1 MSSLRALARWLALM
15 DFRSARAEFYRD
27 FAEMY
32 QRNEA
37 MVSFLEGEIANATL
51 TRQGSRAR
59 ALRIVLHRHQDGD
72 HASRVSHL
80 LEGVVPRSDA
90 MLLAAV
96 DRAGDKPQALR
107 ALADAIDKQQQ
118 MLRLM
123 LAHSAL
129 PVVTIP
135 ICYVL
140 ISLLGKVILV
150 IDDATPV
157 YARDALWDG
166 MNGWARVIA
175 TFAQDWG
182 AQASI
187 ALCAALGLVLWSLP
201 RWRGASR
208 LRVEG
213 WPIYGLYRDFQAG
226 MLFSSMAMMLKTG
239 ETLQGSLDD
248 VTQRASPWMR
258 WHLGRVV
265 DALEENPTATLD
277 AFRRGLLSSHLLARA
292 ATLHRSCAAFSDVLI
307 QLGTSEGERVLSRVK
322 KAAVIANFALV
333 GLFASVATFM
343 GIASMTVPGK
353 FASLMEPSNLMTLRA
368 VYDAAH
374 PAHQRAPEPP

>member
-1 MSSLRALARWLALM
+1 MSRPHALADWIALI
-15 DFRSARAEFYRD
+15 DFRSGRAEFYRD

-37 MVSFLEGEIANATL
+37 MLSFLEGEIANATL
-51 TRQGSRAR
+51 TRQRSRAR

-96 DRAGDKPQALR
+96 DRAADKPQALR

-123 LAHSAL
+123 VSYSVL
-129 PVVTIP
+129 PTITIP
-135 ICYVL
+135 ICYAL

-150 IDDATPV
+150 IDEATPV
-157 YARDALWDG
+157 YAREALWDG
-166 MNGWARVIA
+166 MNGWARTIA
-175 TFAQDWG
+175 AFAQDWG
-182 AQASI
+182 FESSI
-187 ALCAALGLVLWSLP
+187 ALALGLVAVLWSLP
-201 RWRGASR
+201 RWRGAWR
-208 LRVEG
+208 LRVEN
-213 WPIYGLYRDFQAG
+213 WPVYGLYRDFQAG
-226 MLFSSMAMMLKTG
+226 MLFSSMAMLLKTG
-239 ETLQGSLDD
+239 ETLQGSIDD
-248 VTQRASPWMR
+248 LTQRASPWMR

-265 DALEENPTATLD
+265 DALDENPNATLD

-292 ATLHRSCAAFSDVLI
+292 ATLHRSCASFSDVLI
-307 QLGTSEGERVLSRVK
+307 QLGTSEGQRVLSRVK

-343 GIASMTVPGK
+343 GVASMTVPGK
-353 FASLMEPSNLMTLRA
+353 FATLMEPSTLMTLRA
-368 VYDAAH
+368 QYDAAH
-374 PAHQRAPEPP
+374 PVH

>member
-1 MSSLRALARWLALM
+1 MNSLRALVDWVALVE
-15 DFRSARAEFYRD
+15 FRSGRAEFYRD

-37 MVSFLEGEIANATL
+37 MVSFLEGEIANAQL
-51 TRQGSRAR
+51 TRQRSRAR
-59 ALRIVLHRHQDGD
+59 ALRIVLHRHRDGD

-90 MLLAAV
+90 MLLTAV
-96 DRAGDKPQALR
+96 DRASDKPQALR

-123 LAHSAL
+123 LSYSAL
-129 PVVTIP
+129 PTITIP
-135 ICYVL
+135 ICYAL
-140 ISLLGKVILV
+140 IALLGKVILV
-150 IDDATPV
+150 IDEATPI
-157 YARDALWDG
+157 YAQDALWEG
-166 MNGWARVIA
+166 MNGWARDIA
-175 TFAQDWG
+175 TFAEAWG
-182 AQASI
+182 AQT
-187 ALCAALGLVLWSLP
+187 LLLLGVGLGAVLWSLP
-201 RWRGASR
+201 RWRGAWR
-208 LRVEG
+208 LRVEA

-239 ETLQGSLDD
+239 ETLQGSIDD

-265 DALEENPTATLD
+265 DALEENPTAVID
-277 AFRRGLLSSHLLARA
+277 AFRRGLLSSHLLSRA
-292 ATLHRSCAAFSDVLI
+292 ATLHRSSASFSDVLI
-307 QLGTSEGERVLSRVK
+307 QLGTTEGERVLLRVK
-322 KAAVIANFALV
+322 RAAVVANFALV

-368 VYDAAH
+368 VYEAAH
-374 PAHQRAPEPP
+374 PTH

>member
-1 MSSLRALARWLALM
+1 MNSMRALANWLALFE
-15 DFRSARAEFYRD
+15 FRSGRAEFYRD

-37 MVSFLEGEIANATL
+37 MVSFLEGEIANAAL
-51 TRQGSRAR
+51 TRERSRER

-90 MLLAAV
+90 MLLTAV
-96 DRAGDKPQALR
+96 DRAADKPQALR
-107 ALADAIDKQQQ
+107 ALADAIDKQQL

-123 LAHSAL
+123 VSYSVL
-129 PVVTIP
+129 PTITIP
-135 ICYVL
+135 ICYAL

-150 IDDATPV
+150 IDEATPV
-157 YARDALWDG
+157 YARDALWEG
-166 MNGWARVIA
+166 MNGWARIVA
-175 TFAQDWG
+175 SFAESWG
-182 AQASI
+182 VQASI
-187 ALCAALGLVLWSLP
+187 LLGAGLAAVLWSLP
-201 RWRGASR
+201 RWRGAFR
-208 LRVEG
+208 LRVEN

-226 MLFSSMAMMLKTG
+226 MLFSSMAMLLKTG
-239 ETLQGSLDD
+239 EALQGSIDD

-265 DALEENPTATLD
+265 DALEENPNATLD
-277 AFRRGLLSSHLLARA
+277 AFRRGLLSSHLLSRA
-292 ATLHRSCAAFSDVLI
+292 ATLHRSCASFSDVLI
-307 QLGTSEGERVLSRVK
+307 QLGTTEGERVLLRVK

-343 GIASMTVPGK
+343 GIASMTVPAR
-353 FASLMEPSNLMTLRA
+353 FATLMEPSNLMTLRA
-368 VYDAAH
+368 QYEAAH
-374 PAHQRAPEPP
+374 PVH

>member
-1 MSSLRALARWLALM
+1 MTSLRVMTHWFALM
-15 DFRSARAEFYRD
+15 DFRSGRAEFYRD

-37 MVSFLEGEIANATL
+37 MVSFLEGEIANAIL
-51 TRQGSRAR
+51 TRQRSRAR
-59 ALRIVLHRHQDGD
+59 ALRVVLHRHQDGD

-123 LAHSAL
+123 VACSAL
-129 PVVTIP
+129 PGVTIP
-135 ICYVL
+135 ICYAL
-140 ISLLGKVILV
+140 ISLLGQVILV

-157 YARDALWDG
+157 YAQEALWEG
-166 MNGWARVIA
+166 MNGWARAIA
-175 TFAQDWG
+175 TFAQAWG

-187 ALCAALGLVLWSLP
+187 ALGAALVLVLWSLP
-201 RWRGASR
+201 RWRGTWR

-213 WPIYGLYRDFQAG
+213 WPVYGLYRDFQAG
-226 MLFSSMAMMLKTG
+226 MLFSSMAMLLKTG

-248 VTQRASPWMR
+248 VTQRATPWMR

-265 DALEENPTATLD
+265 GALEENPTATVD
-277 AFRRGLLSSHLLARA
+277 AFRRGLLSPHLLARA
-292 ATLHRSCAAFSDVLI
+292 ATLHRSCASFSDVLI
-307 QLGTSEGERVLSRVK
+307 QLGTSEGERVLLRVK

-343 GIASMTVPGK
+343 GVASMTVPGK
-353 FASLMEPSNLMTLRA
+353 FAALMEPSNLMTLRA
-368 VYDAAH
+368 RYDAEH
-374 PAHQRAPEPP
+374 PVH

>member
-1 MSSLRALARWLALM
+1 MSARAIANWLALL

-37 MVSFLEGEIANATL
+37 MVSFLEGEIANAQL
-51 TRQGSRAR
+51 TRQRSRER
-59 ALRIVLHRHQDGD
+59 ALRVVLHRHRDGE

-96 DRAGDKPQALR
+96 DRAADKPQALR

-123 LAHSAL
+123 LSYSAL
-129 PVVTIP
+129 PTITIP
-135 ICYVL
+135 ICYAL

-150 IDDATPV
+150 IDEATPV
-157 YARDALWDG
+157 YAQDALWEG

-175 TFAQDWG
+175 MFAQAWG
-182 AQASI
+182 AQT
-187 ALCAALGLVLWSLP
+187 LLALGLVLGAVLWSLP

-208 LRVEG
+208 LRVEA

-239 ETLQGSLDD
+239 ETLQGSIDD

-265 DALEENPTATLD
+265 DALEENPTGTLD
-277 AFRRGLLSSHLLARA
+277 AFRRGLLSPHLLSRA
-292 ATLHRSCAAFSDVLI
+292 ATLNRSSASFSDVLI
-307 QLGTSEGERVLSRVK
+307 QLGTTEGDRVLLRVK

-343 GIASMTVPGK
+343 GVASMTVPGR

-368 VYDAAH
+368 VYDAEH
-374 PAHQRAPEPP
+374 PAH

>member
-1 MSSLRALARWLALM
+1 MNSLRAFANLIALIE
-15 DFRSARAEFYRD
+15 FRLGRAEFYRD

-37 MVSFLEGEIANATL
+37 MVSFLEGEIANASL
-51 TRQGSRAR
+51 TRQRSRAR
-59 ALRIVLHRHQDGD
+59 ALRIVLHRHRDGE

-96 DRAGDKPQALR
+96 DRAADKPQALR

-123 LAHSAL
+123 LSYSAL
-129 PVVTIP
+129 PTMTIP
-135 ICYVL
+135 ICYAL
-140 ISLLGKVILV
+140 IALLGKVILV

-157 YARDALWDG
+157 YAQDALWEG
-166 MNGWARVIA
+166 MNGWAKVIA
-175 TFAQDWG
+175 IFAQAWG
-182 AQASI
+182 AQTLAVLGV
-187 ALCAALGLVLWSLP
+187 ALAAVLWSLP
-201 RWRGASR
+201 RWRGPFR
-208 LRVEG
+208 LRVEA
-213 WPIYGLYRDFQAG
+213 WPVYGLYRDFQAG
-226 MLFSSMAMMLKTG
+226 ILFSSMAMMLKTG
-239 ETLQGSLDD
+239 ETLQGSIDD

-258 WHLGRVV
+258 WHLGRVL

-277 AFRRGLLSSHLLARA
+277 AFRRGLLSAHLLSRA
-292 ATLHRSCAAFSDVLI
+292 TTLNRSSASFSDVLI
-307 QLGTSEGERVLSRVK
+307 QLGTSESERVLGRVRR
-322 KAAVIANFALV
+322 AAVVANFALV

-353 FASLMEPSNLMTLRA
+353 FATLMEPSNLMTLRA
-368 VYDAAH
+368 IYIAEH
-374 PAHQRAPEPP
+374 PVH

>member
-1 MSSLRALARWLALM
+1 MRLLVSWVTLI
-15 DFRSARAEFYRD
+15 DFRLTRAEFYRD

-37 MVSFLEGEIANATL
+37 MVSFLEGEIANASL
-51 TRQGSRAR
+51 TRQRSRAR
-59 ALRIVLHRHQDGD
+59 ALRIVLHRHRDGD

-96 DRAGDKPQALR
+96 DRAADKPQALR
-107 ALADAIDKQQQ
+107 ALAEAIDKQQQ

-123 LAHSAL
+123 LSYSAL
-129 PVVTIP
+129 PALTIP
-135 ICYVL
+135 ICYAL
-140 ISLLGKVILV
+140 IALLGQVILV

-157 YARDALWDG
+157 YAQDALWAG
-166 MNGWARVIA
+166 MNGWAKDIA
-175 TFAQDWG
+175 TFAASWG
-182 AQASI
+182 PQ
-187 ALCAALGLVLWSLP
+187 ALCAVVAGFGAVAWSLP
-201 RWRGASR
+201 RWRGAGR
-208 LRVEG
+208 LRVES
-213 WPIYGLYRDFQAG
+213 WPVYGLYRDFQAG
-226 MLFSSMAMMLKTG
+226 MLFSSMAMLLKTG
-239 ETLQGSLDD
+239 ETLQGSIDD

-277 AFRRGLLSSHLLARA
+277 AFRRGLLSPHLLARV
-292 ATLHRSCAAFSDVLI
+292 ATLHRSSPSFSDVLI
-307 QLGTSEGERVLSRVK
+307 QLGTSEGERVLLRVK

-343 GIASMTVPGK
+343 GVASMTVPGK

-368 VYDAAH
+368 MYDAQH
-374 PAHQRAPEPP
+374 PR

>member
-1 MSSLRALARWLALM
+1 MSSMRAFANWIALIE
-15 DFRSARAEFYRD
+15 FRFGRAEFYRD

-37 MVSFLEGEIANATL
+37 MVSFLEGEIANASL
-51 TRQGSRAR
+51 TRQRSRAR
-59 ALRIVLHRHQDGD
+59 ALRIVLHRHHDGE

-90 MLLAAV
+90 MLLTAV
-96 DRAGDKPQALR
+96 DRATDKPQALR

-123 LAHSAL
+123 LSYSAL
-129 PVVTIP
+129 PAITIP
-135 ICYVL
+135 ICYTL
-140 ISLLGKVILV
+140 ITLLGKVILV
-150 IDDATPV
+150 IAEATPI
-157 YARDALWDG
+157 YAQDALWEG
-166 MNGWARVIA
+166 MNGWARDIA
-175 TFAQDWG
+175 TFAEAWG
-182 AQASI
+182 AQM
-187 ALCAALGLVLWSLP
+187 LVLLGVALGAVLWSLP
-201 RWRGASR
+201 RWRGAWR

-213 WPIYGLYRDFQAG
+213 WPVYGLYRDFQAG

-239 ETLQGSLDD
+239 ETLQGSIDD

-265 DALEENPTATLD
+265 AALEENPTAVID
-277 AFRRGLLSSHLLARA
+277 AFRRGLLSSHLLSRA
-292 ATLHRSCAAFSDVLI
+292 ATLHRSSASFSDVLI
-307 QLGTSEGERVLSRVK
+307 QLGTTEGERVLLRVK
-322 KAAVIANFALV
+322 RAAVIANFALV

-343 GIASMTVPGK
+343 GVASMTVPGK

-368 VYDAAH
+368 VYEAAH
-374 PAHQRAPEPP
+374 PAH

>member
-1 MSSLRALARWLALM
+1 MNAMNALANRLVLL

-37 MVSFLEGEIANATL
+37 MVSFLEGEIANAAL
-51 TRQGSRAR
+51 TRQRSRAR

-80 LEGVVPRSDA
+80 LEGVVPRTDA
-90 MLLAAV
+90 MLLTAV
-96 DRAGDKPQALR
+96 DRAADKPQALR

-123 LAHSAL
+123 LSYSVL
-129 PVVTIP
+129 PAITIP
-135 ICYVL
+135 ICYAL

-157 YARDALWDG
+157 YARDALWEG
-166 MNGWARVIA
+166 MNGWARTIA
-175 TFAQDWG
+175 AFAQAWG
-182 AQASI
+182 AQTSMV
-187 ALCAALGLVLWSLP
+187 LGLALAAVLWSLP
-201 RWRGASR
+201 RWRGAAR

-226 MLFSSMAMMLKTG
+226 MLFSSMAMLLKTG
-239 ETLQGSLDD
+239 ETLQGSIDD

-265 DALEENPTATLD
+265 DALDENPTATLD
-277 AFRRGLLSSHLLARA
+277 AFRRGLLSPHLLSRA
-292 ATLHRSCAAFSDVLI
+292 ATLHRSCASFPDVLI
-307 QLGTSEGERVLSRVK
+307 QLGTAEGERVLLRVK

-343 GIASMTVPGK
+343 GVASMTVPAR
-353 FASLMEPSNLMTLRA
+353 FATLMEPSNLMTLRA
-368 VYDAAH
+368 QYDAEH
-374 PAHQRAPEPP
+374 PVH

>member
-1 MSSLRALARWLALM
+1 MSAWKAWLDRVALA
-15 DFRSARAEFYRD
+15 DFRQARAEFYRD

-37 MVSFLEGEIANATL
+37 MVSFLEGEIANAGL
-51 TRQGSRAR
+51 TRQRSRAR
-59 ALRIVLHRHQDGD
+59 ALRLVLNRHQDGE

-80 LEGVVPRSDA
+80 LEGVVPRSDGL
-90 MLLAAV
+90 LLAAV
-96 DRAGDKPQALR
+96 DRAADKPQALR

-123 LAHSAL
+123 LAYSAL
-129 PVVTIP
+129 PAVTIP
-135 ICYVL
+135 ICFAL
-140 ISLLGKVILV
+140 IGLLGKVILV
-150 IDDATPV
+150 IDEATPI
-157 YARDALWDG
+157 YAQDALWDG
-166 MNGWARVIA
+166 MNGWAKAIA
-175 TFAQDWG
+175 TFSQAWG
-182 AQASI
+182 MQTLVLLVAGLI
-187 ALCAALGLVLWSLP
+187 AVLWSLP
-201 RWRGASR
+201 RWRGTAR

-239 ETLQGSLDD
+239 ETLQGSIDD

-265 DALEENPTATLD
+265 DALEENPTGTLD
-277 AFRRGLLSSHLLARA
+277 AFRRGLLSAHLLSRA
-292 ATLHRSCAAFSDVLI
+292 ATLNRSATSFSDVLI
-307 QLGTSEGERVLSRVK
+307 QLGTTEGDRVLARVK

-333 GLFASVATFM
+333 GIFASVATFM
-343 GIASMTVPGK
+343 GIASMTVPGT

-368 VYDAAH
+368 MYDAKHATH
-374 PAHQRAPEPP
+374 

>member
-1 MSSLRALARWLALM
+1 MTALRALANWISLM
-15 DFRSARAEFYRD
+15 DFRGARAEFYRD

-51 TRQGSRAR
+51 TRQRSRAR

-123 LAHSAL
+123 AASSAL
-129 PVVTIP
+129 PCVTIP
-135 ICYVL
+135 ICYAL

-157 YARDALWDG
+157 YAQDALWEG
-166 MNGWARVIA
+166 MNGWARAIA
-175 TFAQDWG
+175 AFAQAWG

-187 ALCAALGLVLWSLP
+187 ALGAALALVLWSLP
-201 RWRGASR
+201 RWRGTWR

-213 WPIYGLYRDFQAG
+213 WPVYGLYRDFQAG
-226 MLFSSMAMMLKTG
+226 MLFSSMAMLLQTG

-248 VTQRASPWMR
+248 VTQRATPWMR

-265 DALEENPTATLD
+265 DALEENPTATVD
-277 AFRRGLLSSHLLARA
+277 AFRRGLLSPHLLARA
-292 ATLHRSCAAFSDVLI
+292 ATLHRSCASFSDVLI
-307 QLGTSEGERVLSRVK
+307 QLGTSEGERVLLRVK

-343 GIASMTVPGK
+343 GVASMTVPGK
-353 FASLMEPSNLMTLRA
+353 FAALMEPSNLMTLRA
-368 VYDAAH
+368 RYDAEH
-374 PAHQRAPEPP
+374 PAH

>member
-1 MSSLRALARWLALM
+1 MTSLRVLANWLALI

-37 MVSFLEGEIANATL
+37 MVSFLEGEIANAQL
-51 TRQGSRAR
+51 TRQRSRAR
-59 ALRIVLHRHQDGD
+59 ALRIVLHRHQDGE

-80 LEGVVPRSDA
+80 LDGVVPRSDA
-90 MLLAAV
+90 MLLTAV
-96 DRAGDKPQALR
+96 DRAADKPQALR

-123 LAHSAL
+123 LSQAAL
-129 PVVTIP
+129 PAITIP
-135 ICYVL
+135 ICYAL
-140 ISLLGKVILV
+140 IALLGKVILV
-150 IDDATPV
+150 IDEATPV
-157 YARDALWDG
+157 YAQDALWEG

-175 TFAQDWG
+175 SFAQAWG
-182 AQASI
+182 TQT
-187 ALCAALGLVLWSLP
+187 LLALGLVLGAVLWSLP
-201 RWRGASR
+201 RWRGAAR
-208 LRVEG
+208 LRVEA
-213 WPIYGLYRDFQAG
+213 WPVYGLYRDFQAG
-226 MLFSSMAMMLKTG
+226 MLFSSMAMLLKTG
-239 ETLQGSLDD
+239 ETLQGSIDD

-265 DALEENPTATLD
+265 DALDENPTATLD
-277 AFRRGLLSSHLLARA
+277 AFRRGLLSPHLLSRA
-292 ATLHRSCAAFSDVLI
+292 ATLNRSSASFSDVLI
-307 QLGTSEGERVLSRVK
+307 QLGTTEGERVLLRVK

-343 GIASMTVPGK
+343 GVASMTVPGR

-374 PAHQRAPEPP
+374 PAH

>member
-1 MSSLRALARWLALM
+1 MSARAIANWLALL
-15 DFRSARAEFYRD
+15 DFRSARTEFYRD

-37 MVSFLEGEIANATL
+37 MVSFLEGEIANAQL
-51 TRQGSRAR
+51 TRQHSRAR
-59 ALRIVLHRHQDGD
+59 ALRVVLHRHQDGE

-90 MLLAAV
+90 MLLTAV
-96 DRAGDKPQALR
+96 DRAADKPQALR
-107 ALADAIDKQQQ
+107 ALAEAIDKQQQ
-118 MLRLM
+118 MVRLM
-123 LAHSAL
+123 LSYSAL
-129 PVVTIP
+129 PTITIP
-135 ICYVL
+135 ICYAL

-150 IDDATPV
+150 IDEATPV
-157 YARDALWDG
+157 YAQDALWEG

-175 TFAQDWG
+175 MFAQAWG
-182 AQASI
+182 AQT
-187 ALCAALGLVLWSLP
+187 LLALGLVLGAVLWSLP

-208 LRVEG
+208 LRVEA
-213 WPIYGLYRDFQAG
+213 WPVYGLYRDFQAG

-239 ETLQGSLDD
+239 ETLQGSIDD

-265 DALEENPTATLD
+265 DALEENPTGTLD
-277 AFRRGLLSSHLLARA
+277 AFRRGLLSPHLLSRA
-292 ATLHRSCAAFSDVLI
+292 ATLNRSSASFSDVLI
-307 QLGTSEGERVLSRVK
+307 QFGTTEGERVLLRVK
-322 KAAVIANFALV
+322 RAAVIANFALV

-343 GIASMTVPGK
+343 GVASMTVPGR

-368 VYDAAH
+368 VYDAEH
-374 PAHQRAPEPP
+374 PAH

>member
-1 MSSLRALARWLALM
+1 MSARAIANWLALL

-37 MVSFLEGEIANATL
+37 MVSFLEGEIANAQL
-51 TRQGSRAR
+51 TRQRSRAR
-59 ALRIVLHRHQDGD
+59 ALRVVLHRHQDGE

-90 MLLAAV
+90 MLLTAV
-96 DRAGDKPQALR
+96 DRAADKPQALR

-118 MLRLM
+118 MVRLM
-123 LAHSAL
+123 LSYSAL
-129 PVVTIP
+129 PTITVP
-135 ICYVL
+135 ICYAL

-150 IDDATPV
+150 IDEATPV
-157 YARDALWDG
+157 YAQDALWEG

-175 TFAQDWG
+175 MFAQAWG
-182 AQASI
+182 AQT
-187 ALCAALGLVLWSLP
+187 LLALGLALGVVLWSLP

-208 LRVEG
+208 LRVEA

-239 ETLQGSLDD
+239 ETLQGSIDD

-265 DALEENPTATLD
+265 DALEESPTGTLD
-277 AFRRGLLSSHLLARA
+277 AFRGGLLSPHLLSRA
-292 ATLHRSCAAFSDVLI
+292 ATLNRSSASFSDVLI
-307 QLGTSEGERVLSRVK
+307 QLGTTEGDRVLLRVK

-343 GIASMTVPGK
+343 GVASMTVPGR

-368 VYDAAH
+368 VYDAEH
-374 PAHQRAPEPP
+374 PAH

>member
-1 MSSLRALARWLALM
+1 MSSLRTFASWFALI

-37 MVSFLEGEIANATL
+37 MVSFLEGEIANAQL
-51 TRQGSRAR
+51 TRQRSRAR
-59 ALRIVLHRHQDGD
+59 ALRIVLHRHQDGE

-80 LEGVVPRSDA
+80 LERVVPRSDA
-90 MLLAAV
+90 MLLTAV
-96 DRAGDKPQALR
+96 DRAADKPQALR

-123 LAHSAL
+123 LSYAVL
-129 PVVTIP
+129 PTLTIP
-135 ICYVL
+135 ICYAL
-140 ISLLGKVILV
+140 IALLGKVILV
-150 IDDATPV
+150 IDAATPV
-157 YARDALWDG
+157 YAQDVLWEG

-175 TFAQDWG
+175 SFAQAWG
-182 AQASI
+182 TQT
-187 ALCAALGLVLWSLP
+187 LLALGLALGAVLWSLP
-201 RWRGASR
+201 RWRGAVR
-208 LRVEG
+208 LRVEA
-213 WPIYGLYRDFQAG
+213 WPVYSLYRDFQAG
-226 MLFSSMAMMLKTG
+226 MLFSSMAMLLKTG
-239 ETLQGSLDD
+239 ETLQGSIDD

-258 WHLGRVV
+258 WHLGRVI

-277 AFRRGLLSSHLLARA
+277 AFRRGLLSPHLLSRA
-292 ATLHRSCAAFSDVLI
+292 ATLNRSSASFSDVLI
-307 QLGTSEGERVLSRVK
+307 QLGTTEGERVLLRVK

-343 GIASMTVPGK
+343 GVASMTVPGK

-374 PAHQRAPEPP
+374 PAH

>member
-1 MSSLRALARWLALM
+1 MSARAIANWLALL

-37 MVSFLEGEIANATL
+37 MVSFLEGEIANAQL
-51 TRQGSRAR
+51 TRQRSRER
-59 ALRIVLHRHQDGD
+59 ALRVVLHRHRDGE

-90 MLLAAV
+90 MLLTAV
-96 DRAGDKPQALR
+96 DRAADKPQALR

-123 LAHSAL
+123 LSYSAL
-129 PVVTIP
+129 PTITIP
-135 ICYVL
+135 ICYAL

-150 IDDATPV
+150 IDEATPV
-157 YARDALWDG
+157 YAQDALWEG

-175 TFAQDWG
+175 MFAQAWG
-182 AQASI
+182 AQT
-187 ALCAALGLVLWSLP
+187 LLALGLVLGAVLWSLP

-208 LRVEG
+208 LRVEA
-213 WPIYGLYRDFQAG
+213 WPVYGLYRDFQAG

-239 ETLQGSLDD
+239 ETLQGSIDD

-265 DALEENPTATLD
+265 DALEENPTGTLD
-277 AFRRGLLSSHLLARA
+277 AFRRGLLSPHLLSRA
-292 ATLHRSCAAFSDVLI
+292 ATLNRSSASFSDVLI
-307 QLGTSEGERVLSRVK
+307 QLGTTEGERVLLRVK

-343 GIASMTVPGK
+343 GVASMTVPGR

-368 VYDAAH
+368 VYDAEH
-374 PAHQRAPEPP
+374 PAH